1 MPKKKKIKE
10 IPTDSKQITIFGI
23 FCIRTSTLIKV
34 DLIED
39 NIWFEYD
46 THMYDESEY
55 SVIKLEVSY

>member
-1 MPKKKKIKE
+1 MPKKKKNKK
-10 IPTDSKQITIFGI
+10 IPNDSKNITIFGI

-39 NIWFEYD
+39 NIWFEFD
-46 THMYDESEY
+46 MNMYDESEY